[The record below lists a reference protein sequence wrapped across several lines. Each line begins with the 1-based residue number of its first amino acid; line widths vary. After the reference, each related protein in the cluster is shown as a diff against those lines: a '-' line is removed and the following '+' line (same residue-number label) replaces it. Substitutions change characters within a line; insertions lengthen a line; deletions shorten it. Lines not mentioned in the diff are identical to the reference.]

1 MSSLLRVAVERLVG
15 KLKGDPSYRL
25 EGELSDRDLTEV
37 LRRRAREALRGEI
50 VRRRFRQSTRPAFV
64 GSGVVV
70 RHGRHIFAGPSLV
83 LGDGVML
90 DGLSSKGLRLGRNV
104 TIQRGAAL
112 LCTGVIA
119 RPGLGITVGDRTGIG
134 DHCFFWGQGGIEIG
148 CDVLFGP
155 GVRVFS
161 ENHRFDD
168 PSNPINRQ
176 GEDRQPV
183 AIGDNCWIGGGVTI
197 LAGVKIGHGC
207 IIGAGSLVTKDL
219 PPNSV
224 AVGVPARVV
233 RQRGAADGGPTD
245 DSVPGTAS

>member
-1 MSSLLRVAVERLVG
+1 MSLLSRAVERLVG
-15 KLKGDPSYRL
+15 GLKRDPSYRL
-25 EGELSDRDLTEV
+25 EEKLSGRDLAEV
-37 LRRRAREALRGEI
+37 LRRRVREAIRGEI
-50 VRRRFRQSTRPAFV
+50 VRRRFRRSARPVFV

-70 RHGRHIFAGPSLV
+70 RHGRHITAGPSLV

-90 DGLSSKGLRLGRNV
+90 DGLSSRGLRLGRNV

-112 LCTGVIA
+112 LGSGVIA
-119 RPGLGITVGDRTGIG
+119 RPGVGISVGDRTGIG

-148 CDVLFGP
+148 ADVLFGP
-155 GVRVFS
+155 GVQIFS

-168 PSNPINRQ
+168 LSVPINRQ

-183 AIGDNCWIGGGVTI
+183 VIGDDCWIGGNAII
-197 LAGVKIGHGC
+197 LAGVHIASGC
-207 IIGAGSLVTKDL
+207 VIGAGSLVAKDL

-233 RQRGAADGGPTD
+233 RERGAGGEGPAD
-245 DSVPGTAS
+245 DSAQVTVR